1 MDVLIFI
8 FFAINSFILAS
19 ATHELGHVLTGLI
32 VGFKFHLFVAGPL
45 GLKRDENDRVVVY
58 FEKDIS
64 LWGGIAATLPKE
76 ADQDNYKKFGRVLL
90 GGPLASIIIGTISLI
105 PGVLASQNFLILFGA
120 MSIAIGTVSLIPMRN
135 GAFYTDGGR
144 WLRMHK
150 NEETQA
156 VEMAIWNLTQN
167 AIIQGN
173 YQQANLDEILI
184 LKNDR
189 DFRTQYLGHYFA
201 YQYYK
206 DNQESENLE
215 REKVA
220 LEGLRGKVPK
230 QMESLFKVDEL

>member
-1 MDVLIFI
+1 MDILFFI
-8 FFAINSFILAS
+8 ILAVISFIMPSGA
-19 ATHELGHVLTGLI
+19 HELGHVLTGLI
-32 VGFKFHLFVAGPL
+32 EGFRFHLFVAGPL
-45 GLKRDENDRVVVY
+45 GAKRDENDRIVVY

-76 ADQDNYKKFGRVLL
+76 ADQENYKKFGRVLL
-90 GGPLASIIIGTISLI
+90 GGPLASIVIGTVSLI
-105 PGVLASQNFLILFGA
+105 PGILISQNFLILFGL

-150 NEETQA
+150 NEATKA

-173 YQQANLDEILI
+173 YQHANLDEMMI
-184 LKNDR
+184 LKNDG
-189 DFRTQYLGHYFA
+189 DSRTQYLGHYFA

-206 DNQESENLE
+206 DNQDDENSNK
-215 REKVA
+215 EKAA
-220 LEGLRGKVPK
+220 LKGLRGKVPK
-230 QMESLFKVDEL
+230 QMVTMFKVD